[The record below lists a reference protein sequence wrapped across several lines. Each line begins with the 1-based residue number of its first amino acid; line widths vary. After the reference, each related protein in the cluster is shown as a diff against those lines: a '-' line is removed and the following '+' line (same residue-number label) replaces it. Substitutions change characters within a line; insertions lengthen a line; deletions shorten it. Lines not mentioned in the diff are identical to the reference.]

1 METNDSTLRVNTF
14 DVLDELRSAPEAWD
28 SIARANAKLNRSGKK
43 SKKIANETEA
53 LTETAEIIGDDDLQ
67 GGKATII
74 GLGRTASHAT
84 FGMVAVE
91 GRYESL
97 AVLKNDHG
105 RRQAAVCVRTGR
117 GKSVEKY
124 YFPLDSEALAYFE
137 VEVTEQDRPRYL
149 IELEKNCQ
157 IIKRYLKSAE
167 FQGLEESAKYDQMEL
182 IVEDLNL
189 YLGAYIYGDRF
200 EVECSRHSSHVETS
214 GVYSV
219 ESESKKSTRIYGNNL
234 QVVLLDSSDGPII
247 ELSDSSSG
255 TRYRLQPADIDDVIQ
270 YEDDNA
276 VVVNLF
282 DRWFDDSYQDAARS
296 LETDLKYADY
306 EDLNEWNNTYLD
318 AVEDLEHRLPSDN
331 LLDLV
336 RITGF
341 AYVQVGRGDY
351 ELKFF
356 DTNEVIVDEVEFIR
370 VGSEFRATLSAT
382 LPGDDGR
389 SDQTINIVPSPEYL
403 IRFESP
409 LSADEIGLKSAIAIL
424 HSEAEGSAELVNSP
438 DFYSLSLENQ
448 KAALNIYEERAE
460 EHLAELSDMAGED
473 TIEFRVTEYR
483 NVPQDLLELGWGS
496 PMVAHEKATG
506 GVTLS
511 IFAESFSVY
520 SPDTDNPGRERPF
533 ESVDDFALSGGE
545 PMIVLTNEITGMHYL
560 VKLRDIVDCSVID

>member
-43 SKKIANETEA
+43 SKKIANETGA

-74 GLGRTASHAT
+74 GLGRTASQAT

-117 GKSVEKY
+117 GKSAEKY
-124 YFPLDSEALAYFE
+124 YFPLDRGTLAHFD

-157 IIKRYLKSAE
+157 IVKRYLKSAE
-167 FQGLEESAKYDQMEL
+167 FQGLDELAKYDQMEL
-182 IVEDLNL
+182 IAEDLNL

-200 EVECSRHSSHVETS
+200 EVECSRHSSHIEAS

-219 ESESKKSTRIYGNNL
+219 ESESKKSTRIYGDNL
-234 QVVLLDSSDGPII
+234 RVVLLDSADGPVI

-255 TRYRLQPADIDDVIQ
+255 TKYRLQPADVNDVIQ

-276 VVVNLF
+276 VSVNLF

-296 LETDLKYADY
+296 LETDLKYADD
-306 EDLNEWNNTYLD
+306 EDLDEWNNTYLD
-318 AVEDLEHRLPSDN
+318 AVEELEDSLPSGN

-341 AYVQVGRGDY
+341 AYVPVGRGDY

-389 SDQTINIVPSPEYL
+389 KDQTINIVPSPGHL

-409 LSADEIGLKSAIAIL
+409 LANEAGLESVVAML
-424 HSEAEGSAELVNSP
+424 HSEAKGSAELVGSS
-438 DFYSLSLENQ
+438 DFYDLNLESQ
-448 KAALNIYEERAE
+448 RAALNIYDECAE
-460 EHLAELSDMAGED
+460 DHLAELSDLIGED

-483 NVPQDLLELGWGS
+483 NVPQDLLGLGWGS
-496 PMVAHEKATG
+496 PMVAHEKAAG

-511 IFAESFSVY
+511 IFAESLSVY
-520 SPDTDNPGRERPF
+520 NPDTDDPGRSGHF
-533 ESVDDFALSGGE
+533 ESIDDFVFSGGE
-545 PMIVLTNEITGMHYL
+545 PMVVLANNITDMHYL
-560 VKLRDIVDCSVID
+560 VKLRDIVDCSVVN